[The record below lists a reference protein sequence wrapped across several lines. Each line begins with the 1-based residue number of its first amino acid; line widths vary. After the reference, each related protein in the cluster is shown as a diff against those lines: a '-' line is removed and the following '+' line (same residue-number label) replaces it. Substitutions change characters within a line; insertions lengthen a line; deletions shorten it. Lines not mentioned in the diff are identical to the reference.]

1 MNPILVA
8 LDVES
13 ATRAI
18 ALADTLR
25 GSVGGFKIGKQLFT
39 AAGPSMV
46 RELTSRGDRVF
57 LDLKFHDIPNTV
69 AGAVQAAVATGAWMM
84 NVHAS
89 GGSAMMEAAAAAA
102 RQAADTL
109 GLPRPL
115 VIAVTVLTSMDNEGL
130 AEVGVSRPML
140 DQVVHLATLARSS
153 GLDGVVASPQ
163 EVRAIRTACG
173 SDFQVV
179 TPGIRPLRQGSGQA
193 ADQQGKDD
201 QARTLTPAQA
211 IAAGSSYLVIGR
223 PITAAPNPRE
233 AAEAIAATLR

>member
-13 ATRAI
+13 PDKAI
-18 ALADTLR
+18 ALADQLR
-25 GSVGGFKIGKQLFT
+25 GAVGGFKIGKQLFT
-39 AAGPSMV
+39 AAGPDMV

-69 AGAVQAAVATGAWMM
+69 AGAVQSAVATGAWMV

-89 GGSAMMEAAAAAA
+89 GGSAMMKAAADAA
-102 RQAADTL
+102 RKTAETL
-109 GLPRPL
+109 GRPRPL
-115 VIAVTVLTSMDNEGL
+115 VIAVTVLTSMDNEAL
-130 AEVGVSRPML
+130 AEIGIARPML
-140 DQVVHLATLARSS
+140 DHVVHLAALAQAS

-163 EVRAIRTACG
+163 EVRAIRAACG
-173 SDFQVV
+173 ADFQIV
-179 TPGIRPLRQGSGQA
+179 TPGIRP

-223 PITAAPNPRE
+223 PITAAPDPRK
-233 AAEAIAATLR
+233 AAEAITATLR